1 MIVIRILEMAT
12 TLCTKLPE
20 TKLETKSMP
29 MLINIQI
36 MFDINKPNL
45 VNLIFHSMIWKIV
58 SSIEEIKGF
67 LKA

>member
-45 VNLIFHSMIWKIV
+45 VNLIFHSMI
-58 SSIEEIKGF
+58 
-67 LKA
+67 